1 MEKDA
6 RARRDGKKKGGGL
19 GKSGGLA
26 RLGLKIEAKEGAVG
40 AKVPVQKQVD
50 SFLANMGIDVDY
62 VAAESEQ
69 KKKHAAKKLEAAKG
83 KKSARFQEAELM
95 LKAKG
100 ESRAMAKRADGSA
113 LDDDVGGPKA
123 SRKASGVNLIE
134 GLSASGERKV
144 SANQGG
150 GRKASTKFSEVL

>member
-1 MEKDA
+1 MS
-6 RARRDGKKKGGGL
+6 L
-19 GKSGGLA
+19 
-26 RLGLKIEAKEGAVG
+26 G

-50 SFLANMGIDVDY
+50 SFLANMGVDVDY

-113 LDDDVGGPKA
+113 LDDDVGGPKGKK
-123 SRKASGVNLIE
+123 SVTERKASGVNLIE

-144 SANQGG
+144 SANQG
-150 GRKASTKFSEVL
+150 RKASTKFSEVL

>member
-1 MEKDA
+1 
-6 RARRDGKKKGGGL
+6 
-19 GKSGGLA
+19 
-26 RLGLKIEAKEGAVG
+26 
-40 AKVPVQKQVD
+40 
-50 SFLANMGIDVDY
+50 
-62 VAAESEQ
+62 
-69 KKKHAAKKLEAAKG
+69 
-83 KKSARFQEAELM
+83 M

-113 LDDDVGGPKA
+113 LDADVGGPKA

>member
-50 SFLANMGIDVDY
+50 SFLANMGVDVDY
-62 VAAESEQ
+62 VAPEVKQQ
-69 KKKHAAKKLEAAKG
+69 KKQAKKLEGAKA
-83 KKSARFQEAELM
+83 KKSARFQEAEMM
-95 LKAKG
+95 LKVKG
-100 ESRAMAKRADGSA
+100 ESRSAMARRPDGSA
-113 LDDDVGGPKA
+113 LDEDVGGPQGG
-123 SRKASGVNLIE
+123 RKGSVKVE
-134 GLSASGERKV
+134 GISASGERKV
-144 SANQGG
+144 SANQG
-150 GRKASTKFSEVL
+150 RKASTKFSEVL